1 MLQGGINP
9 RQRHLF
15 PKLGEAC
22 DPVFGNAARND
33 ATEMRQVRGDIESE
47 TVKRDPAF
55 HAHAEGPDLGFIG
68 AIADP
73 DPDATIG
80 SMRAKPKIFQRV
92 DHPAFESM
100 DEAADVF
107 PALFEV
113 EHYVAD
119 PLTRSMIGV
128 AASATRLVDRKILRV
143 GQFGR
148 VCARSGGKQGRVLQ
162 KPDALGCSAFPYGG
176 GALIHEGERFLISDG
191 RVANPP
197 FNVAKRFLHGGSDG
211 EPVQIEQVAPKSRGQ
226 HNEADLRERGKM
238 RALSISAAWEETKAI
253 LARDG
258 QLLVTVALALVAFPT
273 AVNALVNPD
282 RMNNAST
289 PWWVDL
295 ISVLASLIALAGQL
309 ALIRLAIGP
318 SITVGGAIA
327 HGLRRMPIYFLS
339 VLMVVVGLIIVA
351 LPLVLLLSALG
362 VPVDA
367 KGVPPSPTTIV
378 VGLFYLAIIL
388 FFGVRLLLSSP
399 VASAED
405 QGPIGILVRSWHLTS
420 GHWWPLFGFLLLIIV
435 SAIVLLLAIGSA
447 VGLAVVWQYVGSRGT
462 LARWSLVGA
471 IALLTAYS
479 LAANFGMSITP
490 TGWWSSE
497 QAAAYVRA
505 QDRVGGVLGSP
516 ASDNVV
522 YRNSLPTS
530 GPVGQIMI
538 VGRCDRVYFAAST
551 GLKTWIPIGAFS
563 FHGGLTCRSLGAHSP

>member
-1 MLQGGINP
+1 
-9 RQRHLF
+9 
-15 PKLGEAC
+15 
-22 DPVFGNAARND
+22 
-33 ATEMRQVRGDIESE
+33 
-47 TVKRDPAF
+47 
-55 HAHAEGPDLGFIG
+55 
-68 AIADP
+68 
-73 DPDATIG
+73 
-80 SMRAKPKIFQRV
+80 
-92 DHPAFESM
+92 
-100 DEAADVF
+100 
-107 PALFEV
+107 
-113 EHYVAD
+113 
-119 PLTRSMIGV
+119 
-128 AASATRLVDRKILRV
+128 
-143 GQFGR
+143 
-148 VCARSGGKQGRVLQ
+148 
-162 KPDALGCSAFPYGG
+162 
-176 GALIHEGERFLISDG
+176 
-191 RVANPP
+191 
-197 FNVAKRFLHGGSDG
+197 
-211 EPVQIEQVAPKSRGQ
+211 
-226 HNEADLRERGKM
+226 M

-447 VGLAVVWQYVGSRGT
+447 VGVVIGLVVGPIEPMSAAALVLALVQSLVSAAITTLFAVM
-462 LARWSLVGA
+462 LARIYVQLSGYGDAQASV
-471 IALLTAYS
+471 
-479 LAANFGMSITP
+479 P
-490 TGWWSSE
+490 SS
-497 QAAAYVRA
+497 
-505 QDRVGGVLGSP
+505 G
-516 ASDNVV
+516 
-522 YRNSLPTS
+522 
-530 GPVGQIMI
+530 I
-538 VGRCDRVYFAAST
+538 
-551 GLKTWIPIGAFS
+551 
-563 FHGGLTCRSLGAHSP
+563 